1 MPCLTFALLKRR
13 HPMLRFL
20 VNMLRLKAQEPAEQV
35 PLREDDAES
44 KVEEME
50 EDSREEALDA
60 RSQ

>member
-20 VNMLRLKAQEPAEQV
+20 VNILRLRAQEPTELV
-35 PLREDDAES
+35 HDAES
-44 KVEEME
+44 KVQEVEEE
-50 EDSREEALDA
+50 SREEALDA